1 MLSGSWDL
9 IRFLGHYLMPRM
21 LPGTLLGTWN
31 VYLVLHRRG
40 CLYFSIEG
48 DEWWMIN
55 ALHKAQATSGHR
67 TGKSGENGQSWAQL
81 VGLGLKPGAQGVWCN
96 CPPIQ

>member
-1 MLSGSWDL
+1 
-9 IRFLGHYLMPRM
+9 M

-81 VGLGLKPGAQGVWCN
+81 VGLGLKPGAQGVRCN